1 VDSSVVVALVV
12 VAAAVTLVVAVV
24 LVVRLLRM
32 RSLIRSSRMPVSG
45 RFAFWAAVVYGISPV
60 DVLPDPIYLDD
71 IGILLGAITYLGHL
85 ARKHGIIGG
94 RSAEARIDQPAARE
108 VGTKP

>member
-1 VDSSVVVALVV
+1 MDSWFVVALVV
-12 VAAAVTLVVAVV
+12 VAAVTLVVAIV

-32 RSLIRSSRMPVSG
+32 RSLIRSSRMPLPG
-45 RFAFWAAVVYGISPV
+45 RFAFWAAVIYGISPV

-85 ARKHGIIGG
+85 AKKHGIIGG
-94 RSAEARIDQPAARE
+94 RSAEPRIDQPTARG

>member
-1 VDSSVVVALVV
+1 MDSSVVVALLI
-12 VAAAVTLVVAVV
+12 VAAAATLVVAIV

-32 RSLIRSSRMPVSG
+32 RALIRSSRMPLPG
-45 RFAFWAAVVYGISPV
+45 KFAFWAAVVYSISPV

-85 ARKHGIIGG
+85 ARRHGIIGG
-94 RSAEARIDQPAARE
+94 RSTAGQLEQPAVKK